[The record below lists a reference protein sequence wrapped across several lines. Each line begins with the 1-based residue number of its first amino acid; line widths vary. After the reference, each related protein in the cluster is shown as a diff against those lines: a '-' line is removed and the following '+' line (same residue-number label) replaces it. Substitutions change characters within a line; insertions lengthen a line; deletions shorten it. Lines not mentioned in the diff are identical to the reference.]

1 VVDAVIVG
9 GGHNGLVC
17 ATYLARAGLRT
28 VVLERRPLV
37 GGAAV
42 TEEPWPGYR
51 VSTASYVVSLLPE
64 RIVTEL
70 SLRRHGYHVYP
81 LDPAYFAP
89 FLDGSGILV
98 WEDVPEAAE
107 EIGKI
112 SKADGDAY
120 PRYCRDVAELAG
132 LIRPLLHKIPPDPAL
147 RSARDLPAA
156 AGMMGFLL
164 RRRGAA
170 AGLVDLMTMSCADF
184 LGRYFT
190 DERILG
196 ALSPG
201 GVIGMWGGPM
211 SPGSAYVLLHHRMGE
226 VDGVGGCWG
235 FARGGMG
242 AISEAIA
249 SAAREA
255 GVTIETDA
263 DVVSI
268 DVSGG
273 RARSVTLADGR
284 VYKADLVVSG
294 VHPAT
299 TFLSMVGAD
308 HLPETLVRDVRQFR
322 TRSPAAKVNLA
333 LSGLPSF
340 TARPGT
346 ELGPQHPEFIIS
358 PTLEYLERAWDA
370 AKYGQPSPRP
380 MIDCVIP
387 TTKDSTLA
395 PEGAHVLS
403 CFVQYVPYSLASGEW
418 DSSSRDALADTV
430 IDTIAEFAPGFGD
443 LVTHRQV
450 LTPVDLE
457 ERFGLLGG
465 NIFHGEM
472 SLDQLFSF
480 RPSAEACGY
489 RTPVAGLYLCG
500 SGTHPG
506 GGVMGIP
513 GRNASRVIIRDT
525 RRRAWNP
532 RRRAAAPG

>member
-1 VVDAVIVG
+1 
-9 GGHNGLVC
+9 
-17 ATYLARAGLRT
+17 
-28 VVLERRPLV
+28 
-37 GGAAV
+37 
-42 TEEPWPGYR
+42 
-51 VSTASYVVSLLPE
+51 
-64 RIVTEL
+64 
-70 SLRRHGYHVYP
+70 
-81 LDPAYFAP
+81 
-89 FLDGSGILV
+89 
-98 WEDVPEAAE
+98 
-107 EIGKI
+107 
-112 SKADGDAY
+112 
-120 PRYCRDVAELAG
+120 
-132 LIRPLLHKIPPDPAL
+132 
-147 RSARDLPAA
+147 
-156 AGMMGFLL
+156 
-164 RRRGAA
+164 
-170 AGLVDLMTMSCADF
+170 MTMSAADF
-184 LGRYFT
+184 LSRYFS

-235 FARGGMG
+235 VARGGMG

-255 GVTIETDA
+255 GVTIETNA
-263 DVVSI
+263 EVASI
-268 DVSGG
+268 DVAGERVRG
-273 RARSVTLADGR
+273 VTLTDGR
-284 VYKADLVVSG
+284 VFNAKLVVSG

-299 TFLSMVGAD
+299 TFLSMVGES
-308 HLPETLVRDVRQFR
+308 HLPDSLVQDVRQFR
-322 TRSPAAKVNLA
+322 TRSPSAKVNLA

-340 TARPGT
+340 TARPGS

-370 AKYGQPSPRP
+370 VKYGQPSPRP

-395 PEGAHVLS
+395 PDGAHILS
-403 CFVQYVPYSLASGEW
+403 CFVQYVPYALASGSW
-418 DSSSRDALADTV
+418 DDAARDALASTV

-450 LTPVDLE
+450 LTPLDLE

-465 NIFHGEM
+465 NIFQGEM

-480 RPSAEACGY
+480 RPSPEACGY
-489 RTPVAGLYLCG
+489 RTPLAGLYLCG

-525 RRRAWNP
+525 RRRSFTG
-532 RRRAAAPG
+532 RRRAAAAG